1 MKSSTLRPIS
11 PLSVVPRVRLSKSLA
26 ALFAAALAI
35 GLGAQSVLAQGP
47 YYPQV
52 NPNGGAPFEPNGYPV
67 ISTPELNLIENKLG
81 VLFPNAA
88 TLIIPLPTG
97 KTRLATVADYR
108 AAVQAAATAVAAGPV
123 QGVTVASL
131 AAEVAKYRQGAPSQ
145 VADGLQGIAD
155 GVIASGES
163 IGTKQTLLEDLVRNA
178 AKVNPAGAAG
188 GLILA
193 RVFTAAAGDNTLV
206 TGLGALVNNA
216 LAGASSG
223 TPPPVALS
231 SSGIGALVYNAVT
244 AISNAP
250 TGNAATMDNTAK
262 GNVMK
267 AMATSIMNGSTI
279 AGSPANID
287 QVSAALV
294 AAAVQPY
301 ASANSMIGAI
311 RASGLP
317 ATEVNLGAIAQGA
330 LRGNPA
336 AVAGIQSALLDSAYV
351 VELTEAFKTITP
363 ANAGAMASTATDPA
377 AIAAAG
383 VTKYGNSAAA
393 AIVRDV
399 LQNNNSGSNTKIV
412 ARGVAAA
419 IGVPA
424 QNIASLAVNAG
435 TATVGEVA
443 TGAITGAPIGS
454 AGDIA
459 AAVIIA
465 GGLTNGN
472 AMSVGDASIRAAAAV
487 STANVTD
494 AYADIAFKL
503 SYAVKGVG
511 VTVGTDAVKA
521 EVSAILASSVLI
533 QPTYIAVVA
542 AAVGAPAN
550 RAAILSAGTGPASGG
565 TGTGGGLVN
574 DAAANAGA
582 GLLGSFTNVPLANYK
597 AILDAIAAGGPTPT
611 DARNLAL
618 LYAASLG
625 NSSDAAASLAA
636 LIANTTTSTTA
647 LTAAAVSANRS
658 KQTGLTIAA
667 SVALFAKNNP
677 NADIQATIGHQILDN
692 PSYVKEISSAATV
705 VIPQFSHVIA
715 HAVAFNQP
723 KTAYDSVAGIF
734 LHSQITI
741 AGKLALGDRPAAA
754 AAITAALTTGIIES
768 KFLVGSNERKL
779 ALQGVVSQAVIAL
792 VNPSYNKTGP
802 ANFLRHNGV
811 TPGVGGATLTTA
823 KGVAGGITG
832 FVAQM
837 VNPGVNA
844 IDSDTLN
851 ALFQASYTAAL
862 LTGST
867 YALDIAQAAGQAF
880 GWVTGVA
887 TSGIGSVVA
896 NQIATAVFNGNNGN
910 AGGLLLANI
919 RNAVDFGID
928 QAAGGTGTPG
938 VGAGGLSNIPGQY
951 YKHSSASGT
960 PVSNIFTL

>member
-81 VLFPNAA
+81 VLYPIE
-88 TLIIPLPTG
+88 TLIIPFPTG
-97 KTRLATVADYR
+97 KTILAPVDHYR
-108 AAVQAAATAVAAGPV
+108 KAVQAAATAVAAGPV

-131 AAEVAKYRQGAPSQ
+131 ALEVAKYRQGAPSQ

-155 GVIASGES
+155 GVIASGVA

-178 AKVNPAGAAG
+178 AQVNPAGAAG

-503 SYAVKGVG
+503 SYAVKGAN

-521 EVSAILASSVLI
+521 EVLAILASSVLT

-597 AILDAIAAGGPTPT
+597 AILDAIAAGGAT

-792 VNPSYNKTGP
+792 VNPLYNKTGP

-867 YALDIAQAAGQAF
+867 YTLDIAQAAGQAF

>member
-81 VLFPNAA
+81 VLYPIE
-88 TLIIPLPTG
+88 TLIIPFPTG
-97 KTRLATVADYR
+97 KTILAPVDHYR
-108 AAVQAAATAVAAGPV
+108 KAVQAAATAVAAGPV

-131 AAEVAKYRQGAPSQ
+131 ALEVAKYRQGAPSQ

-155 GVIASGES
+155 GVIASGVA

-178 AKVNPAGAAG
+178 AQVNPAGAAG

-503 SYAVKGVG
+503 SYAVKGAN

-521 EVSAILASSVLI
+521 EVLAILASSVLT

-597 AILDAIAAGGPTPT
+597 AILDAIAAGGAT

-705 VIPQFSHVIA
+705 VIPQFSHDIA

-792 VNPSYNKTGP
+792 VNPLYNKTGP

-867 YALDIAQAAGQAF
+867 YTLDIAQAAGQAF